1 MRRKLLLHSGGDVSS
16 ALDDIAAHLA
26 GARRAV
32 FLPYARGN
40 HDEYAAMMADRMAR
54 IGVTINS
61 AHAAEVPAIAVEESD
76 AILVGGGNTFR
87 LLRALHQLAL
97 LDVIRT
103 RVAAGVPYFGASA
116 GSNVACP
123 TIRTTNDM
131 PIVETRAFDALNL
144 VPFQIN
150 PHYVD
155 PPPPELRVG
164 ETRVERL
171 QEFLEENDVTVIGL
185 REPSWVRVNDDRMTL
200 HGAGGAVV
208 FRRGAE
214 PAGVAAGTNL
224 SSLLATEPRFDVPA

>member
-1 MRRKLLLHSGGDVSS
+1 MRRNLLLHSGGDVSS
-16 ALDDIAAHLA
+16 ALNDIAAHLG
-26 GARRAV
+26 GAQRAV

-40 HDEYAAMMADRMAR
+40 HDEYAALMADRMALV
-54 IGVTINS
+54 GVTINS
-61 AHAAEVPAIAVEESD
+61 AHAAEVPALAVEESD

-87 LLRALHQLAL
+87 LLRALHQYAL

-131 PIVETRAFDALNL
+131 PIVETRTFEALNL

-164 ETRVERL
+164 ETRAERL

-185 REPSWVRVNDDRMTL
+185 REPSWVVVNDDRMVL
-200 HGAGGAVV
+200 RGGGGAVV
-208 FRRGAE
+208 YRRGSE
-214 PAGVAAGTNL
+214 PEHVQPGTDV
-224 SSLLATEPRFDVPA
+224 SQLLVSAPRFDTAV